1 MENSVKE
8 RLKAF
13 VNYLNISEREFC
25 RSVGVGSAYIASI
38 KRSIKADK
46 LEAITKQY
54 PELNPTWLIR
64 GEGSMLLTDSAEKE
78 PERELTPSEILAKLL
93 EHATT
98 EKARLL
104 SIVEG
109 MQQTIKVQQ
118 GTIESLWKTID
129 NQQQTI
135 DRLMEINK
143 KANAQTV
150 EPAGCANA
158 V

>member
-1 MENSVKE
+1 MGNSVKE

-38 KRSIKADK
+38 KRSVKADK

-64 GEGSMLLTDSAEKE
+64 GEGNMLLADSAEKE

>member
-13 VNYLNISEREFC
+13 VSYLNISEREFC
-25 RSVGVGSAYIASI
+25 RTIGVGSAYIASI

-46 LEAITKQY
+46 LEAITSQY
-54 PELNPTWLIR
+54 PELNPVWLIR
-64 GEGSMLLTDSAEKE
+64 GKGDMLLTDSAEKE
-78 PERELTPSEILAKLL
+78 PEKELTPSEMLSRLL
-93 EHATT
+93 ENATK

-109 MQQTIKVQQ
+109 MQQTIKNQQ
-118 GTIESLWKTID
+118 ETIESLWRTID
-129 NQQQTI
+129 SQQQTI
-135 DRLMEINK
+135 DRLTEINK
-143 KANAQTV
+143 KANAQP
-150 EPAGCANA
+150 EENAKCADA